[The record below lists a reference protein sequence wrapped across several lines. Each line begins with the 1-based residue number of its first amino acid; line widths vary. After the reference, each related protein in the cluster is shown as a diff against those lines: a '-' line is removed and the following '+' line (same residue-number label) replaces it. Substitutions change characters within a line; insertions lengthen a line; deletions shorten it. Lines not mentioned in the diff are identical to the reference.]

1 MDVTLSNC
9 TAQALI
15 NYSLQNSI
23 NQRFGGMVTGGER
36 GQAEKL
42 STRLSSLLVLMVNSD
57 VSSKV
62 WLPANLQ
69 SGKNKNLCWEWGGR
83 KVSGFLGWAPVHCF
97 VLQTIKQNTKLW
109 NYLKHFFFLRLAI
122 KDISA
127 SWNHSDWASAVVT
140 FSQLLWCDGSFGTS
154 TAIMIIISPRTV
166 LLLFF

>member
-69 SGKNKNLCWEWGGR
+69 SGKNKNLCCEWGGR

-109 NYLKHFFFLRLAI
+109 NYLKHFFFFKTGHQR
-122 KDISA
+122 
-127 SWNHSDWASAVVT
+127 H
-140 FSQLLWCDGSFGTS
+140 
-154 TAIMIIISPRTV
+154 
-166 LLLFF
+166 

>member
-83 KVSGFLGWAPVHCF
+83 KVSGFWGWVPVHCF
-97 VLQTIKQNTKLW
+97 VLQTIEQNTKLELLEASF
-109 NYLKHFFFLRLAI
+109 YFGLAI
-122 KDISA
+122 KDLRA